1 MTNKQMEAVMNGAR
15 WIKQLTDELERVKAE
30 NTKII
35 SRSQVLMQLSNQELA
50 IAEARVKNTIE
61 YVEQLISEAFIP
73 SPGKKQV

>member
-50 IAEARVKNTIE
+50 ITEARVKNTIE
-61 YVEQLISEAFIP
+61 YVERLINEAFIS
-73 SPGKKQV
+73 SPGKQV